1 MFCFL
6 YFVFVYCL
14 AERSLRHAGPQLSGY
29 EFRKNLGY
37 FSIAK
42 KFFYLNFFLIAIDS
56 LYNYLNRIRQ
66 ALMKIY

>member
-1 MFCFL
+1 MHIYHSFL
-6 YFVFVYCL
+6 SNL

-29 EFRKNLGY
+29 EFLKNLGY

-56 LYNYLNRIRQ
+56 FYNFLNRIRQ